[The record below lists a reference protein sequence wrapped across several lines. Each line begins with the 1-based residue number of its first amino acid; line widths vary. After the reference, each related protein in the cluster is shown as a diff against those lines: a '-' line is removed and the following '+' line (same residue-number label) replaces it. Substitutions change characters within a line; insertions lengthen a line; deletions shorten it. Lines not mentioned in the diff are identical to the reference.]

1 MLTEGGAI
9 VPGPTGVSGAGE
21 SQFDPRD
28 VRAGGVVH
36 PAQLSPYAYTLL
48 GAGSGNG
55 GGNGNGGPS
64 KRAMKAILRD
74 SVALL
79 RELGLAADAAAEH
92 RKARKGETN
101 PLERGRGGRGAGR
114 EAYVRAGLAAAAAAS
129 GAGAGVNL
137 GPSAGVVAGSSGGQ
151 AEVVGVRRIVTA
163 AMAGERVDK
172 ADFIRDVRAERADP
186 AISAAITAG
195 AADDIGQAV
204 AAGKA
209 SGEMVEHGKAT
220 EPTDSL
226 AMSAQMTRLVDV

>member
-1 MLTEGGAI
+1 
-9 VPGPTGVSGAGE
+9 
-21 SQFDPRD
+21 
-28 VRAGGVVH
+28 
-36 PAQLSPYAYTLL
+36 
-48 GAGSGNG
+48 
-55 GGNGNGGPS
+55 
-64 KRAMKAILRD
+64 MKAILRD

-92 RKARKGETN
+92 RKARKRETT
-101 PLERGRGGRGAGR
+101 PLERGRSGRGPGR
-114 EAYVRAGLAAAAAAS
+114 EAYVRAARAELAAAAAVAS